1 MDALKNV
8 ILKRIRSGGRG
19 AVFTPKDFL
28 DLGSRYATDQVFS
41 RLVRSG
47 DIQRLSRGLYFYP
60 GVNAKLG
67 IPLTPDVDQIAQAV
81 GRRTGSRMIPSG
93 AAAANIF
100 GLSTQVPAKIVYL
113 SDGRSRR
120 IRIGKKMEL
129 EIRHVAPKELPPGS
143 PTSAMV
149 FQALRH
155 LGQPAVDA
163 HVVARL
169 RAAIRTRDKKTL
181 LRDARYTTDWIAG
194 IVRQISRP
202 ENKSGAAH
210 G

>member
-60 GVNAKLG
+60 RVNAKLG

-129 EIRHVAPKELPPGS
+129 EIRHVAPKELPLGS

-155 LGQPAVDA
+155 LGQPAVDT

-181 LRDARYTTDWIAG
+181 LRDARYTTDWIAD

-202 ENKSGAAH
+202 EKKSGAGH

>member
-19 AVFTPKDFL
+19 VVFTPKDFL

-60 GVNAKLG
+60 RVNAKLG

-129 EIRHVAPKELPPGS
+129 EIRHVAPKELPLGS

-155 LGQPAVDA
+155 LGQPAVDT

-181 LRDARYTTDWIAG
+181 LRDARYTTDWIAD

-202 ENKSGAAH
+202 EKKSGAGH